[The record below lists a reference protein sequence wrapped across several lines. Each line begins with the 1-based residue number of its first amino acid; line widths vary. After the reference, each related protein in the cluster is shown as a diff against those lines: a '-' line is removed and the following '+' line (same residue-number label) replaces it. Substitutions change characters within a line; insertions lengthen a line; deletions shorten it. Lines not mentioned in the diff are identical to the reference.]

1 MCLPSA
7 FDAPLTAEGLTPS
20 LFFSSVTTPEPLPS
34 PHPLYTLPNV
44 VLTPHM
50 SGLSR
55 LYGTR
60 CGDLLE
66 KNVQRL
72 RQGKGALNA
81 FRGRGEDD

>member
-1 MCLPSA
+1 MNPSR
-7 FDAPLTAEGLTPS
+7 TR
-20 LFFSSVTTPEPLPS
+20 SVTTPEPLPS

-55 LYGTR
+55 QYGRR
-60 CGDLLE
+60 CADLLQ
-66 KNVQRL
+66 KNVHRM

-81 FRGRGEDD
+81 FRGRGESD